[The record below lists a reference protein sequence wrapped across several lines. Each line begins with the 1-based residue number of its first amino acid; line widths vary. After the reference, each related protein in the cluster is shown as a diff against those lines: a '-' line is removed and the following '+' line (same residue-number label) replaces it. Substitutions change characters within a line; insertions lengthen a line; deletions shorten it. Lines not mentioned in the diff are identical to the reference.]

1 MNNNLRTLLFISPF
15 TQFNTPYPAAAQL
28 AGFLK
33 QQGLHAD
40 TCDLSLTVLL
50 EIFSKKGL
58 ESLFSEIR
66 KMPDHNE
73 PVKRACELSEQ
84 YIKTI
89 VPVIRFLQGKDP
101 NLAYRIVKGDLLPQ
115 LMGAGGH
122 ETDELAGFGFMG
134 IHDKAKYYCS
144 QMLTDLTNLIRESVS
159 PHFGLSRYAEKLA
172 VNLKRFDPVIAELEK
187 EDDFVRKIISEKTRE
202 AIERYKP
209 GLVGYTIPFPGNL
222 LGALCSARCIKREFP
237 SIPVVFGGGYV
248 NTELRNLKDKRLF
261 DFADYLTYDDGELP
275 LLNIINNLT
284 GNNEKQYVRTMMA
297 VEGKI
302 IFKDNAE
309 NKNAAHRDLP
319 APYVN
324 QEETGNYISFLDLL
338 NPMHRLWSDGYWNK
352 LTAAHG
358 CYWNKCT
365 FCDTSLDYIKR
376 YSPGSASKVV
386 DWMQEM
392 VSITGRTSFHFTDEA
407 APPAL
412 LRDIALEILRRG
424 LIVTWWG
431 NIRFEKS
438 FTAGLCR
445 LLSLSGCIAVS
456 GGLEAADERV
466 LKLIN
471 KGVTLRQ
478 AANVCRNFKQAG
490 IMVHAYLMYGFPTQ
504 TEQEIINSL
513 ELVRQF
519 INLGLF
525 QSAYWHLFSLTV
537 HSPIACDPE
546 KYRICITDS
555 LEHPFAN
562 NDLLYRNLAEIDY
575 SLYTDG
581 LNNALYNY
589 MRGSGLNENVRR
601 WFSFRVPAP
610 EAGRDLISGY
620 LENDELNDWPDKAL
634 VIWDAGPALISP
646 GSAAGKSYICVNSP
660 VLIAEWEA
668 EDNIAAWIR
677 NISECCAANA
687 EGQYSFFQLKESFPG
702 SSEKF
707 REFCNSDLWKELCGN
722 ILIVV

>member
-1 MNNNLRTLLFISPF
+1 MNNEIRTLLFISPF

-28 AGFLK
+28 SGFLK

-40 TCDLSLTVLL
+40 TCDLSLNVLL
-50 EIFSKKGL
+50 EIFSKRGL
-58 ESLFSEIR
+58 ESLFHEIR
-66 KMPDHNE
+66 KMPHHNE
-73 PVKRACELSEQ
+73 FVARACGLSEQ
-84 YIKTI
+84 YIKI
-89 VPVIRFLQGKDP
+89 IEPVIKFLQGKDP

-115 LMGAGGH
+115 LMGTGGQ
-122 ETDELAGFGFMG
+122 ETDESAGFGYMG
-134 IHDKAKYYCS
+134 INDKAKYFCS
-144 QMLTDLTNLIRESVS
+144 QMLTDLTNLIRETVS

-187 EDDFVRKIISEKTRE
+187 EDDFVRKIITGKTRE
-202 AIERYKP
+202 AIELYRP

-222 LGALCSARCIKREFP
+222 LGALCSARYIKKEFP
-237 SIPVVFGGGYV
+237 SVAVVFGGGYI
-248 NTELRNLKDKRLF
+248 NTELRNMKDHRLF
-261 DFADYLTYDDGELP
+261 NFTDYLTFDDGELP
-275 LLNIINNLT
+275 LLNIINNLA
-284 GNNEKQYVRTMMA
+284 GKDEKQYVRTMMS
-297 VEGKI
+297 ENGKI
-302 IFKDNAE
+302 IYKDDAE
-309 NKNAAHRDLP
+309 NKNAVYRDLP

-324 QEETGNYISFLDLL
+324 QQETGNYISFLDIL

-376 YSPGSASKVV
+376 YSPGSASGVV
-386 DWMQEM
+386 DWMEEM
-392 VSITGRTSFHFTDEA
+392 ISSTGRTSFHFTDEA

-412 LRDIALEILRRG
+412 LRDIALEILKRR

-438 FTAGLCR
+438 FSSGLCR
-445 LLSLSGCIAVS
+445 LLALSGCIAVS

-478 AANVCRNFKQAG
+478 AANVCKNFKQAG

-519 INLGLF
+519 ISLGLF
-525 QSAYWHLFSLTV
+525 QSAYWHRFSLTV
-537 HSPIACDPE
+537 HSPIAHDPE
-546 KYRICITDS
+546 KYRINITDS

-562 NDLLYRNLAEIDY
+562 NDLIYRDLEEIDY
-575 SLYTDG
+575 SLYSEG
-581 LNNALYNY
+581 LNNALHNY
-589 MRGSGLNENVRR
+589 MRGVGLKENVRK

-610 EAGRDLISGY
+610 EAARNLISGY
-620 LENDELNDWPDKAL
+620 LEDCDLHSCKDNAL
-634 VIWDAGPALISP
+634 VIWDAGPASVSP
-646 GSAAGKSYICVNSP
+646 GSDTSKSYIIVNTPSF
-660 VLIAEWEA
+660 IAEWEA
-668 EDNIAAWIR
+668 DSTVAAWIR
-677 NISECCAANA
+677 NISGCCAADA
-687 EGQYSFFQLKESFPG
+687 EGRYTYLQLKESFPG
-702 SSEKF
+702 GTEKF
-707 REFCNSDLWKELCGN
+707 REFCDSDLWKEMCDN
-722 ILIVV
+722 ILIIV